1 MNGIIAAAFWASS
14 LLSVNLLQ
22 DDVFKKTS
30 SLGRQTANL
39 SLVQF
44 QKETVGSELGY
55 SYTAPISYGP
65 FQPSYAVSITDQRG
79 VWFGGGFSNIFM
91 LSEKDFVSLSFI
103 PGIYSEGNDED
114 LGGWLMFRSGIE
126 FGRYLSESWIAS
138 VSYDHRSS
146 GDLWVYNPGMETI
159 QFRLGRIL

>member
-14 LLSVNLLQ
+14 LMSTNIFQ
-22 DDVFKKTS
+22 DDVFEKTES
-30 SLGRQTANL
+30 VGRQSVNL
-39 SLVQF
+39 SIVQF
-44 QKETVGSELGY
+44 QRESVGSELGY
-55 SYTAPISYGP
+55 SYAAPVSFGP
-65 FQPSYAVSITDQRG
+65 LQPSYALSITNQRG
-79 VWFGGGFSNIFM
+79 TWIGGGLSNIFM
-91 LSEKDFVSLSFI
+91 LSESDFLSLSFI
-103 PGIYSEGNDED
+103 PGVYIKGNDED

-126 FGRYLSESWIAS
+126 FGRYFSNSWFAS